1 MTHARADV
9 RLGFA
14 RNALNLPQ
22 LELVSASSDAS
33 FRSYWRTVGATPERI
48 VMDAPPNRE
57 DLGPWLDVAERLQ
70 RAGLNAPRVLAQDL
84 DSGLLLISDLGNALL
99 MPALNPASVEHN
111 YAEAMRAVLTMQTA
125 IDASDLPA
133 YDETRLVTEMELLP
147 TWFLQRHLGLD
158 VACEQWDVIELA
170 FRTLV
175 SNAHAQPQRFVHRDF
190 HSRNLMLTER
200 GLSIIDFQDAVR
212 GPITYDLVS
221 LLRDC
226 YIEWPRSQ
234 VEAWVEAYRQ
244 QAVKANL
251 TAADRAHFLRWFDL
265 MGLQRHIKVLGIFC
279 RLWYRD
285 GKAGYLGDLPM
296 VWRYTR
302 DVGRRYPEITPL
314 IELIENAIGQR
325 DITQP
330 QSNQAS

>member
-1 MTHARADV
+1 MTHARADL

-14 RNALNLPQ
+14 RNALKLPLLQ
-22 LELVSASSDAS
+22 LVSASSDAS

-48 VMDAPPNRE
+48 VMDAPPDRE

-70 RAGLNAPRVLAQDL
+70 RAGLSAPRVLAQDL
-84 DSGLLLISDLGNALL
+84 GNGFLLISDLGNSVLL
-99 MPALNPASVEHN
+99 LALNPASVEHH

-133 YDETRLVTEMELLP
+133 YDEARLVSEMELLP
-147 TWFLQRHLGLD
+147 TWFLQRHLKLD
-158 VACEQWDVIELA
+158 IACEQWDIIELA
-170 FRTLV
+170 FRALLI
-175 SNAHAQPQRFVHRDF
+175 NAQVQPQRFVHRDF
-190 HSRNLMLTER
+190 HSRNLMLGER

-234 VEAWVEAYRQ
+234 VEAWADSYRQ
-244 QAVKANL
+244 QAIKANL
-251 TAADRAHFLRWFDL
+251 TDADRARFLRWFDL

-279 RLWYRD
+279 RLFYRD

-302 DVGRRYPEITPL
+302 DVGRRYPEIAPL
-314 IELIENAIGQR
+314 IELIEVAIGRR
-325 DITQP
+325 DVTQP
-330 QSNQAS
+330 V